1 MPGFLES
8 KLLVHPLAEEAGG
21 DDHHGGGQQF
31 SSKQD
36 PAWQILRTFVMG
48 ETVK

>member
-1 MPGFLES
+1 
-8 KLLVHPLAEEAGG
+8 LLVHPLAEEAGG